1 MNEFNNCD
9 NNNEPNFN
17 FKRIKMIL
25 IAVTIIFFLL
35 TISVF
40 LFNKNKNYNEVKNEL
55 LTNTW
60 TLEDEY
66 FLKLIEDLQKTN
78 DDIPSTENI
87 IKQQEKWLRYLRLRR
102 RCLDY
107 ELERI
112 VTNKGYT
119 PWFCDSDENLE
130 QFSTEKQTQTAKSEP
145 KIETVVF

>member
-1 MNEFNNCD
+1 MYVNN
-9 NNNEPNFN
+9 
-17 FKRIKMIL
+17 RIKNII
-25 IAVTIIFFLL
+25 IAVIVIFFIL
-35 TISVF
+35 TIAVF
-40 LFNKNKNYNEVKNEL
+40 NYNQNKNYNEVKSEL

-60 TLEDEY
+60 TSEFENEY
-66 FLKLIEDLQKTN
+66 YLKLIEDLQKTN

-119 PWFCDSDENLE
+119 PWFCDKEENLE
-130 QFSTEKQTQTAKSEP
+130 QFKVTKQVQTAQTQP
-145 KIETVVF
+145 KVETVVF